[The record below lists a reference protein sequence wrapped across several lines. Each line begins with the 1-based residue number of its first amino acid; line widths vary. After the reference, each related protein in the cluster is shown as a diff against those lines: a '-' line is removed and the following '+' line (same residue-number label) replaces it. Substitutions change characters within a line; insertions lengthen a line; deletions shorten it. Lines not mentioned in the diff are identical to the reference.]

1 MKRLSTFARFG
12 IMAAMIVAL
21 AYEMSQS
28 MEVIGWWYDLLLVAS
43 FLSAFGFEIVGYL
56 NGHALEGYWR
66 IGDNTRARAAAVLL
80 LIYTAVAMYILW
92 NNPALRLL
100 PVVAAIVYFSAPLTE
115 GLETAVSKQEQKTAE
130 STAWKR
136 EQEAADR
143 ELARELK
150 RQQQADKTAV
160 TLAKIEQKK
169 AVMPRSDAAQMP
181 LSLPSDFRLLTDQQK
196 HMVSNLS
203 SGELQ
208 NVADISASTARRW
221 KQQVSVNGSAK

>member
-28 MEVIGWWYDLLLVAS
+28 MKVADWWYDLLLVAS

-66 IGDNTRARAAAVLL
+66 IGDDTRARAAAALL
-80 LIYTAVAMYILW
+80 LIYTAVAMHILW
-92 NNPALRLL
+92 DNPALRLL

-115 GLETAVSKQEQKTAE
+115 GLETAVSK
-130 STAWKR
+130 R
-136 EQEAADR
+136 EQETAENSAFDREQDALDR

-160 TLAKIEQKK
+160 KL
-169 AVMPRSDAAQMP
+169 AQMQA
-181 LSLPSDFRLLTDQQK
+181 R
-196 HMVSNLS
+196 
-203 SGELQ
+203 
-208 NVADISASTARRW
+208 ASTEPAQSKPEPAPASYECEDCDRSFGTVQALNAHGRFCPAR
-221 KQQVSVNGSAK
+221 VPMNGAAK